1 MEHAEKQHACHG
13 GAIPAVAA
21 EELGDCADGCRIFL
35 RTDGGNFGIAQ
46 QKQNA
51 QYPEENQQDQHPGK
65 PQGRDHMAQ
74 DQSNQCGSNGA
85 DASGNAEADAV
96 ISLIIANVQGVQ
108 QGHHGIGTPQT
119 QTVEQS

>member
-1 MEHAEKQHACHG
+1 
-13 GAIPAVAA
+13 
-21 EELGDCADGCRIFL
+21 
-35 RTDGGNFGIAQ
+35 
-46 QKQNA
+46 
-51 QYPEENQQDQHPGK
+51 
-65 PQGRDHMAQ
+65 MAQ

-85 DASGNAEADAV
+85 DASGNSKADAV

>member
-1 MEHAEKQHACHG
+1 
-13 GAIPAVAA
+13 
-21 EELGDCADGCRIFL
+21 
-35 RTDGGNFGIAQ
+35 
-46 QKQNA
+46 
-51 QYPEENQQDQHPGK
+51 
-65 PQGRDHMAQ
+65 MAQ